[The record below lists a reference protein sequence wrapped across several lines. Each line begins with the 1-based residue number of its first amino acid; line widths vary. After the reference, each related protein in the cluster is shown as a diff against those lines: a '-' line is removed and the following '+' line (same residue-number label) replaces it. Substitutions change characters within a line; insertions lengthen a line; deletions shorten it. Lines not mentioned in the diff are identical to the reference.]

1 MKNPVWNQQEREQ
14 EILNICGEIL
24 EASRT
29 ELYLH
34 LRFLDRALA
43 ALVQRPDNSL
53 SPAGTDG
60 GFLFYHPL
68 ELIKLFQKAP
78 VCVTRLCLHIL
89 FHCLF
94 AHIYPQEDREREL
107 WNLSCDMAA
116 EHLIDHL
123 YIKCVHIPQTPLR
136 REAYG
141 WLEKEIQPVTAEKT
155 YHFLMKKELPEQR
168 LLELKKEFFR
178 DDHRKWYEPPQ
189 KKPNMRRQKENWE
202 DLRRKM
208 QTEMETFSK
217 EASKDAGELLETL
230 RIHNQRKYDYQSF
243 LRKFAVLKEE
253 MKVDLDTFDYIFY
266 HYGME
271 LYGNMPLIEPL
282 ETREEK
288 KIEDF
293 VIAIDTSMSCKGEL
307 VERFLEETYCLLSQ
321 EESFSRKI
329 RIHILQ
335 CDEQVRSDVRIENKE
350 QLMQYMKHLTLKG
363 GGGTDFRPVFVYVE
377 ELMAAKA
384 FYHLRGLVYF
394 TDGYGIYPAKMPP
407 YQTAFV
413 FMEKDYRDI
422 DVPPWAVKLI
432 IREEDIKG
440 DSYYYDND

>member
-1 MKNPVWNQQEREQ
+1 MKNPVWDQQEREQ

-24 EASRT
+24 ETART
-29 ELYLH
+29 DLYLH

-43 ALVQRPDNSL
+43 ALVEKPDNSL
-53 SPAGTDG
+53 LPAGTDG
-60 GFLFYHPL
+60 GFLFYQPS
-68 ELIKLFQKAP
+68 ELIGLFQKAP

-94 AHIYPQEDREREL
+94 AHIYPQKDKDEEY
-107 WNLSCDMAA
+107 WSLSCDMAA

-123 YIKCVHIPQTPLR
+123 YIKCVHISQSPLK
-136 REAYG
+136 REVYG
-141 WLEKEIQPVTAEKT
+141 WLEKELHTITAEKV
-155 YHFLMKKELPEQR
+155 YYF
-168 LLELKKEFFR
+168 LKKNQLSETRLEALKREFFR
-178 DDHRKWYEPPQ
+178 DDHRKWYEPPE
-189 KKPNMRRQKENWE
+189 KRPNMRMQKKSWDE
-202 DLRRKM
+202 LRRKM

-217 EASKDAGELLETL
+217 EASQDAGELLEKL

-253 MKVDLDTFDYIFY
+253 MKVDMDTFDYIFY

-282 ETREEK
+282 ETREER

-293 VIAIDTSMSCKGEL
+293 VIAIDTSMSCRGEL
-307 VERFLEETYCLLSQ
+307 VERFLEETYSLLSQ

-335 CDEQVRSDVRIENKE
+335 CDERVRSDVLIESKE
-350 QLMQYMKHLTLKG
+350 ELLKYMEHLTLKG
-363 GGGTDFRPVFVYVE
+363 GGGTDFRPVFAYVE

-384 FYHLRGLVYF
+384 FCHLRGLLYF
-394 TDGYGIYPAKMPP
+394 TDGYGIYPAKMPL

-413 FMEKDYRDI
+413 FMEEDYRDI
-422 DVPPWAVKLI
+422 DVPPWAMKLI